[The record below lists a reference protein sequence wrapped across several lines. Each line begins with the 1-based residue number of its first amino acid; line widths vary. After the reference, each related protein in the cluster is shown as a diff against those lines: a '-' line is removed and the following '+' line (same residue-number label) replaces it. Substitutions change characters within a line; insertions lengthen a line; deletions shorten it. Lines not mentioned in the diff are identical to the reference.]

1 MPPGHRTRPVS
12 PVSRAAFD
20 TAAREL
26 EAWDDSGTELCAPFL
41 RVLPIDGAAI
51 STLGAPFGTETISA
65 SDAFAARIDEL
76 QFDLGEGPCWRA
88 LATRRPVLSPDIRL
102 EQNPAWP
109 MFRAALDDAEVGG
122 LFAFPLVIGT
132 LEIGAVDLYSSVAG
146 PLPPEAVADATEL
159 ADIVARVVLRRA
171 LRDHVSVEQDPERLD
186 ADGPNRAAP
195 TQPEAEGFSRRV
207 IHQATGMILAQLNL
221 SATDALLLLR
231 GYAFSNGRSVR
242 SVAHDV
248 VARKIDFSTVIAP

>member
-1 MPPGHRTRPVS
+1 VS
-12 PVSRAAFD
+12 PVSRKAFD

-26 EAWDDSGTELCAPFL
+26 EAWDDSGTELCTPFL
-41 RVLPIDGAAI
+41 KVLPIDGASI
-51 STLGAPFGTETISA
+51 STLGAPFETETISA

-88 LATRRPVLSPDIRL
+88 LATRRPVLSPDIRF

-109 MFRAALDDAEVGG
+109 MFRAALDETDVGG
-122 LFAFPLVIGT
+122 LFAFPLAIGT
-132 LEIGAVDLYSSVAG
+132 LLIGAVDLYSTTAG
-146 PLPPEAVADATEL
+146 PLPPEAVADAMEL

-171 LRDHVSVEQDPERLD
+171 LRDHVSDVHDPDWQSDE
-186 ADGPNRAAP
+186 GPNPAAP
-195 TQPEAEGFSRRV
+195 TEAESEGFSRRV
-207 IHQATGMILAQLNL
+207 IHQATGMILAQLDL

-248 VARKIDFSTVIAP
+248 VARKIDFSTVLSP

>member
-1 MPPGHRTRPVS
+1 MRPVC
-12 PVSRAAFD
+12 PVSSEAFD

-41 RVLPIDGAAI
+41 RVLPVDGAAI

-88 LATRRPVLSPDIRL
+88 LATRRPVLSPDVRL
-102 EQNPAWP
+102 EQNAAWP
-109 MFRAALDDAEVGG
+109 MFRAALGETDVGG
-122 LFAFPLVIGT
+122 LFAFPLAIGT
-132 LEIGAVDLYSSVAG
+132 LEIGAVDLYSFVAG
-146 PLPPEAVADATEL
+146 PLPPDAVADATRL

-171 LRDHVSVEQDPERLD
+171 LRGYGSAENDSEWTAV
-186 ADGPNRAAP
+186 DGPDPAAP
-195 TQPEAEGFSRRV
+195 TKPEGEGFSRRV
-207 IHQATGMILAQLNL
+207 IHQATGMILAQLDL
-221 SATDALLLLR
+221 SAADALLLLR
-231 GYAFSNGRSVR
+231 GYAFSNARSVR

-248 VARKIDFSTVIAP
+248 VARKFDFSTVLSP

>member
-1 MPPGHRTRPVS
+1 VF
-12 PVSRAAFD
+12 PVSREAFD

-26 EAWDDSGTELCAPFL
+26 EAWDDSGTELCAAFL
-41 RVLPIDGAAI
+41 RVLPVDGAAI

-65 SDAFAARIDEL
+65 SDAFAARLDEL

-88 LATRRPVLSPDIRL
+88 LATRLPVLTSDIRF

-109 MFRAALDDAEVGG
+109 MFRAALGESDIGG
-122 LFAFPLVIGT
+122 LFAFPLAIGT

-146 PLPPEAVADATEL
+146 PLPAQAVADATEL

-171 LRDHVSVEQDPERLD
+171 LRHHSPDDSAPEGPIGDVSDAAGTPES
-186 ADGPNRAAP
+186 
-195 TQPEAEGFSRRV
+195 EAEGFSRRV
-207 IHQATGMILAQLNL
+207 VHQATGMILAQLNL
-221 SATDALLLLR
+221 SAADALLLLR

-248 VARKIDFSTVIAP
+248 VARKIDFSTVLSP

>member
-1 MPPGHRTRPVS
+1 MS
-12 PVSRAAFD
+12 PVSRDVFD
-20 TAAREL
+20 AAAREL

-41 RVLPIDGAAI
+41 RVLPIDGASI

-88 LATRRPVLSPDIRL
+88 LATRLPVLSPDIRL
-102 EQNPAWP
+102 EPNPAWP
-109 MFRAALDDAEVGG
+109 MFRAALDETDVGG
-122 LFAFPLVIGT
+122 LFAFPLAIGT
-132 LEIGAVDLYSSVAG
+132 LEIGAVDLYSSTAG
-146 PLPPEAVADATEL
+146 PLPPEAVDDAMYL

-171 LRDHVSVEQDPERLD
+171 LRDNVSAEHDPYGTGI
-186 ADGPNRAAP
+186 AGPNPAVP
-195 TQPEAEGFSRRV
+195 TEEEAEGFSRRV
-207 IHQATGMILAQLNL
+207 IHQATGMILAQLDL
-221 SATDALLLLR
+221 SAADALLLLR

-248 VARKIDFSTVIAP
+248 VARKLDFSTVLSP